1 MALTPIQSDVCHCIP
16 VLCQNIDQSK
26 YGNKNGIPEMEDLP
40 HDPNDPEALQR
51 LIGSYGLECLNPGQG
66 YQDRIKRPVTFSLIG
81 GFLAGD
87 VGFTLGR
94 GTLGGVL
101 LGSTIGFC
109 LGVFTD
115 SK

>member
-1 MALTPIQSDVCHCIP
+1 
-16 VLCQNIDQSK
+16 
-26 YGNKNGIPEMEDLP
+26 MEDLP

-87 VGFTLGR
+87 VGFTLGLIKAR
-94 GTLGGVL
+94 NGLGLWRGLGAVLGGTLGGVL